1 LSAAPD
7 TSERDDTPSPGG
19 RALRVL
25 RIAVARARQALIWE
39 RLWPVI
45 AALAVGIGVFL
56 AISWA
61 GLWVALPPLGRI
73 AGLAIFGLIL
83 CAAFLPIL
91 RFRLPKT
98 GEALQRLDRS
108 SGVAHR
114 PATAISDKLA
124 TSAEDPLVAALW
136 RAHLTRAADAAN
148 SLRAGWPRPHLAA
161 RDPFAIRSLVLLAV
175 VTTFFMAEGERR
187 SRIAAAFDWSGA
199 IAPKLYRVD
208 AWVTPPAYTGRAP
221 VLLPGIRHDTPSPG
235 ETAAISVPAASEV
248 VIRATGLSEIAL
260 EIRGALAEETND
272 QAAGAQGSI
281 ERRFRVAGDGTLAI
295 GGLPAGAA
303 SWSFRAVP
311 DRSPTIEFARDPQV
325 MGRANLS
332 LAYKV
337 EDDYGVVS
345 VDSRFS
351 DPQVARRDGGPEAR
365 PLVSAPDFPLP
376 LPQARTRAGSGE
388 GSKDITEH
396 PWAGVTATLRLVAR
410 DDGGNEGTSET
421 REIALPAR
429 PFTKPLARALIEQR
443 RTLAFD
449 AHNRDQV
456 GRALDAL
463 MLAPEKFTPEP
474 AIFLGLSTA
483 ATRLRL
489 AKTDDELRGVVD
501 YLWEIA
507 VLIEDGTLSDVEK
520 QLRAAQDALRD
531 ALERGASDEEI
542 KRLTDELRQAL
553 DRFMQAL
560 AEQMKRDGTTEARPL
575 DRNTQVVRPQ
585 DLKNMLDRIEN
596 LARNGSRDAAKRM
609 LNELQ
614 AMLENLSR
622 NRQARQGEQNG
633 EMNSMLDELGR
644 MIQEQQRLRDRTYRE
659 GREGRNERR
668 NRGPEQGRSEREQR
682 AMNELQRGQQSLRQ
696 QLERMLEQLRRQQG
710 QQGNPQEGEGQPG
723 EGQGN
728 EPGDALGRAGQA
740 MGDAEGS
747 LGEGEADN
755 AVEGQ
760 GRALQNLRRG
770 AQSMAEQMQNGGP
783 GEGPGEPG
791 GPQAEAAER
800 TDPLGRP
807 VRSREYGDDFTVKV
821 PDEIDVQRARR
832 VLEELRRR
840 FGEQMRPQ
848 IELDYIERLLR
859 GF

>member
-1 LSAAPD
+1 
-7 TSERDDTPSPGG
+7 
-19 RALRVL
+19 V
-25 RIAVARARQALIWE
+25 
-39 RLWPVI
+39 
-45 AALAVGIGVFL
+45 
-56 AISWA
+56 
-61 GLWVALPPLGRI
+61 
-73 AGLAIFGLIL
+73 
-83 CAAFLPIL
+83 
-91 RFRLPKT
+91 
-98 GEALQRLDRS
+98 
-108 SGVAHR
+108 
-114 PATAISDKLA
+114 
-124 TSAEDPLVAALW
+124 
-136 RAHLTRAADAAN
+136 
-148 SLRAGWPRPHLAA
+148 
-161 RDPFAIRSLVLLAV
+161 
-175 VTTFFMAEGERR
+175 
-187 SRIAAAFDWSGA
+187 
-199 IAPKLYRVD
+199 
-208 AWVTPPAYTGRAP
+208 
-221 VLLPGIRHDTPSPG
+221 
-235 ETAAISVPAASEV
+235 
-248 VIRATGLSEIAL
+248 
-260 EIRGALAEETND
+260 
-272 QAAGAQGSI
+272 
-281 ERRFRVAGDGTLAI
+281 
-295 GGLPAGAA
+295 
-303 SWSFRAVP
+303 
-311 DRSPTIEFARDPQV
+311 
-325 MGRANLS
+325 
-332 LAYKV
+332 
-337 EDDYGVVS
+337 
-345 VDSRFS
+345 
-351 DPQVARRDGGPEAR
+351 
-365 PLVSAPDFPLP
+365 
-376 LPQARTRAGSGE
+376 
-388 GSKDITEH
+388 
-396 PWAGVTATLRLVAR
+396 
-410 DDGGNEGTSET
+410 

-443 RTLAFD
+443 RILAFD
-449 AHNRDQV
+449 AHARDHV
-456 GRALDAL
+456 GSALDAL
-463 MLAPEKFTPEP
+463 MLAPEKFTQESGV
-474 AIFLGLSTA
+474 FLGLTTA
-483 ATRLRL
+483 SARLRL
-489 AKTDDELRGVVD
+489 SRTDDDLRGVVD

-520 QLRAAQDALRD
+520 QLRAAQDALRE
-531 ALERGASDEEI
+531 ALERGASEEEI
-542 KRLTDELRQAL
+542 KRLTDALRQAL

-560 AEQMKRDGTTEARPL
+560 AEQMKRDGTTDARPL
-575 DRNTQVVRPQ
+575 DRNSQVVRPQ

-596 LARNGSRDAAKRM
+596 LARNGARDAAKRM

-622 NRQARQGEQNG
+622 SRQARQGDQNG

-682 AMNELQRGQQSLRQ
+682 SLSELQRGQQNLRQ
-696 QLERMLEQLRRQQG
+696 QLERMLQQLRRQQQG
-710 QQGNPQEGEGQPG
+710 QQGEPQDGEGKPG

-728 EPGDALGRAGQA
+728 EAADALGRAGQA

-747 LGEGEADN
+747 LGEGDSDN